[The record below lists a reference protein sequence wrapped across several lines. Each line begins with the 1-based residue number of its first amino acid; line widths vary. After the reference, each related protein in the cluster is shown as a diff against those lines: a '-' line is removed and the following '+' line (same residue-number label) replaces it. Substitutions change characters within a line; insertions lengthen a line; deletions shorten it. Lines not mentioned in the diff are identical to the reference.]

1 MSDANNNER
10 SGQLKNPFYVSN
22 SLNILLFF
30 AGWGIWWSF
39 FQIWLTTKEG
49 FSGAQVGE
57 IYSFNSAFSLI
68 MNLVYSNIQD
78 RLGIRRNLLVF
89 CAVLQVF
96 LGPFFTFLFVPM
108 LRAHFLMGALI
119 GSCYLTLAYLS
130 ASPMFEALTER
141 VSRRF
146 NYQYGSARGWGSFG
160 YALSALIAGF
170 LFTIDPAL
178 LFWLGSGIAVV
189 LLILLLCWNPIRNE
203 KDVAKFENPMVKER
217 ENSKPASKD
226 FLNIFKIRS
235 LWEIAIF
242 LVFSGTFY
250 TIFDQQMFPQ
260 FFTQFFKT
268 QAVGDHMYGI
278 LNSVEVFLEAI
289 MMGLVPLLMKKIG
302 VRRTI
307 LVGVTFMFIRIGGCG
322 LITNPVGV
330 SIIKLLHAPETAI
343 FCVVMFRYYTLH
355 YDPRA
360 TSLPGSPV
368 PLVRFC
374 FLLLLVFCATISAIS
389 QPSWSLPALSFA
401 LVYTATSSFEKTIR
415 KSTARSFRCAS
426 NQGGGAIKIS
436 MININTLQFHH

>member
-108 LRAHFLMGALI
+108 LRSHFLMGALI

-189 LLILLLCWNPIRNE
+189 LLVLLLCWNPIRNE

-355 YDPRA
+355 YDPRV
-360 TSLPGSPV
+360 S
-368 PLVRFC
+368 
-374 FLLLLVFCATISAIS
+374 ATINIVTGIAGSFGQILLS
-389 QPSWSLPALSFA
+389 TPLGILRDHIGYQPTF
-401 LVYTATSSFEKTIR
+401 LVIAGIVFYAGIYGYFIIR
-415 KSTARSFRCAS
+415 KDDQEVNGEKF
-426 NQGGGAIKIS
+426 
-436 MININTLQFHH
+436 

>member
-302 VRRTI
+302 VRQTI

-355 YDPRA
+355 YDPRVSA
-360 TSLPGSPV
+360 TINIVTGIAGSFGQILLST
-368 PLVRFC
+368 PLGILRDHIGYQPT
-374 FLLLLVFCATISAIS
+374 FLVIAGIVFCAGIYGYFI
-389 QPSWSLPALSFA
+389 
-401 LVYTATSSFEKTIR
+401 IR
-415 KSTARSFRCAS
+415 KDDQEV
-426 NQGGGAIKIS
+426 NGEK
-436 MININTLQFHH
+436 L

>member
-1 MSDANNNER
+1 MSDKNER
-10 SGQLKNPFYVSN
+10 AGQFKNPFYVSN
-22 SLNILLFF
+22 SINILLFF

-57 IYSFNSAFSLI
+57 IYSFNSAFSLV

-78 RLGIRRNLLVF
+78 RLGIRRNLLIF
-89 CAVLQVF
+89 WAVLQVL

-108 LRAHFLMGALI
+108 LRAHFLMGAII

-160 YALSALIAGF
+160 YATSALIAGF

-178 LFWLGSGIAVV
+178 LFWMGSGIAIV
-189 LLILLLCWNPIRNE
+189 LLIFLLVWDPVRNE
-203 KDVAKFENPMVKER
+203 KDVAKFENSMVKDR
-217 ENSKPASKD
+217 ENSKPSSKD

-260 FFTQFFKT
+260 FFKT
-268 QAVGDHMYGI
+268 QAIGDHMYGI

-307 LVGVTFMFIRIGGCG
+307 LAGVTFMFIRIGGCG

-330 SIIKLLHAPETAI
+330 SIIKLLHAPETAT

-355 YDPRA
+355 YDPRVSA
-360 TSLPGSPV
+360 TINIVTGIAGAFGQILLST
-368 PLVRFC
+368 PLGMLRDHIGYQPT
-374 FLLLLVFCATISAIS
+374 FLVIAGIVFCAGLYGYFI
-389 QPSWSLPALSFA
+389 
-401 LVYTATSSFEKTIR
+401 IR
-415 KSTARSFRCAS
+415 KDDQEV
-426 NQGGGAIKIS
+426 NGEK
-436 MININTLQFHH
+436 L

>member
-1 MSDANNNER
+1 MSDKNER
-10 SGQLKNPFYVSN
+10 AGQFKNPFYVSN
-22 SLNILLFF
+22 SINILLFF

-57 IYSFNSAFSLI
+57 IYSFNSAFSLV

-78 RLGIRRNLLVF
+78 RLGIRRNLLIF
-89 CAVLQVF
+89 CAVLQVL

-108 LRAHFLMGALI
+108 LRAHFLMGAII

-160 YALSALIAGF
+160 YATSALIAGF

-178 LFWLGSGIAVV
+178 LFWMGSGIAIV
-189 LLILLLCWNPIRNE
+189 LLIFLLVWDPARNE
-203 KDVAKFENPMVKER
+203 KDVAKFENSMVKDR
-217 ENSKPASKD
+217 ENSKPSSKD

-268 QAVGDHMYGI
+268 QAIGDHMYGI

-355 YDPRA
+355 YDPRVSA
-360 TSLPGSPV
+360 TINIVTGIAGAFGQILLST
-368 PLVRFC
+368 PLGMLRDHIGYQPT
-374 FLLLLVFCATISAIS
+374 FLVIAGIVFCAGLYGYFI
-389 QPSWSLPALSFA
+389 
-401 LVYTATSSFEKTIR
+401 IR
-415 KSTARSFRCAS
+415 KDDQEV
-426 NQGGGAIKIS
+426 NGEK
-436 MININTLQFHH
+436 L

>member
-355 YDPRA
+355 YDPRVSA
-360 TSLPGSPV
+360 TINIVTGIAGSFGQILLST
-368 PLVRFC
+368 PLGILRDHIGYQPT
-374 FLLLLVFCATISAIS
+374 FLVIAGIVFCTGIYGYFI
-389 QPSWSLPALSFA
+389 
-401 LVYTATSSFEKTIR
+401 IR
-415 KSTARSFRCAS
+415 KDDQEVNGEKF
-426 NQGGGAIKIS
+426 
-436 MININTLQFHH
+436 

>member
-1 MSDANNNER
+1 MSDKNER
-10 SGQLKNPFYVSN
+10 TGQFKNPFYVSN
-22 SLNILLFF
+22 SINILLFF

-57 IYSFNSAFSLI
+57 IYSFNSAFSLV

-78 RLGIRRNLLVF
+78 RLGIRRNLLIF
-89 CAVLQVF
+89 CAVLQVL
-96 LGPFFTFLFVPM
+96 LGPFFTFFFVPM
-108 LRAHFLMGALI
+108 LRAHFLMGAII

-160 YALSALIAGF
+160 YATSALIAGF

-178 LFWLGSGIAVV
+178 LFWIGSGIAIV
-189 LLILLLCWNPIRNE
+189 LLIFLLVWDPVRNE
-203 KDVAKFENPMVKER
+203 KDVAKFENSMVKDR
-217 ENSKPASKD
+217 ENSKPSSKD

-260 FFTQFFKT
+260 FFKT
-268 QAVGDHMYGI
+268 QAIGDHMYGI

-289 MMGLVPLLMKKIG
+289 MMGLVP
-302 VRRTI
+302 
-307 LVGVTFMFIRIGGCG
+307 
-322 LITNPVGV
+322 PVDEKDWG
-330 SIIKLLHAPETAI
+330 TADDSGWGHLY
-343 FCVVMFRYYTLH
+343 VYPHRWL
-355 YDPRA
+355 
-360 TSLPGSPV
+360 
-368 PLVRFC
+368 
-374 FLLLLVFCATISAIS
+374 
-389 QPSWSLPALSFA
+389 WSD
-401 LVYTATSSFEKTIR
+401 Y
-415 KSTARSFRCAS
+415 
-426 NQGGGAIKIS
+426 
-436 MININTLQFHH
+436 

>member
-302 VRRTI
+302 VLQTI

-355 YDPRA
+355 YDPRVSA
-360 TSLPGSPV
+360 TINIVTGIAGSFGQILLST
-368 PLVRFC
+368 PLGILRDHIGYQPT
-374 FLLLLVFCATISAIS
+374 FLVIAGIVFCAGIYGYFI
-389 QPSWSLPALSFA
+389 
-401 LVYTATSSFEKTIR
+401 IR
-415 KSTARSFRCAS
+415 KDDQEV
-426 NQGGGAIKIS
+426 NGEK
-436 MININTLQFHH
+436 L

>member
-1 MSDANNNER
+1 MSDTNKNER
-10 SGQLKNPFYVSN
+10 AGQFKNPFYVSN
-22 SLNILLFF
+22 SINILLFF

-78 RLGIRRNLLVF
+78 RLGIRRNLLIF

-108 LRAHFLMGALI
+108 LRAHFLMGAI
-119 GSCYLTLAYLS
+119 VGSCYLTLAYLS

-160 YALSALIAGF
+160 YATSALIAGF

-178 LFWLGSGIAVV
+178 LFWMGSGIAII
-189 LLILLLCWNPIRNE
+189 LLIFLLVWDPVRNE
-203 KDVAKFENPMVKER
+203 KDVAKFENSMVKDR
-217 ENSKPASKD
+217 ENSKPSSKD

-268 QAVGDHMYGI
+268 QAIGDHMYGT
-278 LNSVEVFLEAI
+278 LNSIEVFLEAI

-355 YDPRA
+355 YDPRVSA
-360 TSLPGSPV
+360 TINIVTGIAGAFGQILLST
-368 PLVRFC
+368 PLGMLRDHIGYQPT
-374 FLLLLVFCATISAIS
+374 FLVIAGIVFCAGLYGYFI
-389 QPSWSLPALSFA
+389 
-401 LVYTATSSFEKTIR
+401 IR
-415 KSTARSFRCAS
+415 KDDQEV
-426 NQGGGAIKIS
+426 NGEK
-436 MININTLQFHH
+436 L

>member
-1 MSDANNNER
+1 MDT
-10 SGQLKNPFYVSN
+10 
-22 SLNILLFF
+22 LFF

-355 YDPRA
+355 YDPRVSA
-360 TSLPGSPV
+360 TINIVTGIAGSFGQILLST
-368 PLVRFC
+368 PLGILRDHIGYQPT
-374 FLLLLVFCATISAIS
+374 FLVIAGIVFCAGIYGYFI
-389 QPSWSLPALSFA
+389 
-401 LVYTATSSFEKTIR
+401 IR
-415 KSTARSFRCAS
+415 KDDQEVNGEKF
-426 NQGGGAIKIS
+426 
-436 MININTLQFHH
+436 

>member
-1 MSDANNNER
+1 MSDKNER
-10 SGQLKNPFYVSN
+10 AGQFKNPFYVSN
-22 SLNILLFF
+22 SINILLFF

-57 IYSFNSAFSLI
+57 IYSFNSAFSLV

-78 RLGIRRNLLVF
+78 RLGIRRNLLIF
-89 CAVLQVF
+89 CAVLQVL

-108 LRAHFLMGALI
+108 LRAHFLMGAII

-160 YALSALIAGF
+160 YATSALIAGF

-178 LFWLGSGIAVV
+178 LFWMGSGIAIV
-189 LLILLLCWNPIRNE
+189 LLIFLLVWDPVRNE
-203 KDVAKFENPMVKER
+203 KDVAKFENSMVKDR
-217 ENSKPASKD
+217 ENSKPSSKD

-268 QAVGDHMYGI
+268 QAIGDHMYGI

-355 YDPRA
+355 YDPRVSA
-360 TSLPGSPV
+360 TINIVTGIAGAFGQILLST
-368 PLVRFC
+368 PLGMLRDHIGYQPT
-374 FLLLLVFCATISAIS
+374 FLVIAGIVFCAGLYGYFI
-389 QPSWSLPALSFA
+389 
-401 LVYTATSSFEKTIR
+401 IR
-415 KSTARSFRCAS
+415 KDDQEV
-426 NQGGGAIKIS
+426 NGEK
-436 MININTLQFHH
+436 L

>member
-189 LLILLLCWNPIRNE
+189 LLVLLLCWNPIRNE

-355 YDPRA
+355 YDPRVSA
-360 TSLPGSPV
+360 TINIVTGIAGSFGQILLST
-368 PLVRFC
+368 PLGILRDHIGYQPT
-374 FLLLLVFCATISAIS
+374 FLVIAGIVFCAGIYGYFI
-389 QPSWSLPALSFA
+389 
-401 LVYTATSSFEKTIR
+401 IR
-415 KSTARSFRCAS
+415 KDDQEVNGEKF
-426 NQGGGAIKIS
+426 
-436 MININTLQFHH
+436 

>member
-289 MMGLVPLLMKKIG
+289 MIGLVPLLMKKIG

-355 YDPRA
+355 YDPRVSA
-360 TSLPGSPV
+360 TINIVTGIAGSFGQILLST
-368 PLVRFC
+368 PLGILRDHIGYQPT
-374 FLLLLVFCATISAIS
+374 FLVIAGIVFCAGIYGYFI
-389 QPSWSLPALSFA
+389 
-401 LVYTATSSFEKTIR
+401 IR
-415 KSTARSFRCAS
+415 KDDQEVNGEKF
-426 NQGGGAIKIS
+426 
-436 MININTLQFHH
+436 

>member
-1 MSDANNNER
+1 MSDTNKNER
-10 SGQLKNPFYVSN
+10 AGQFKNPFYVSN
-22 SLNILLFF
+22 SINILLFF

-78 RLGIRRNLLVF
+78 RLGIRRNLLIF

-108 LRAHFLMGALI
+108 LRAHFLMGAI
-119 GSCYLTLAYLS
+119 VGSCYLTLAYLS

-160 YALSALIAGF
+160 YATSALIAGF

-178 LFWLGSGIAVV
+178 LFWMGSGIAII
-189 LLILLLCWNPIRNE
+189 LLIFLLVWDPVRNE
-203 KDVAKFENPMVKER
+203 KDVAKFENSMVKDR
-217 ENSKPASKD
+217 ENSKPSSKD

-268 QAVGDHMYGI
+268 QAIGDHMYGT
-278 LNSVEVFLEAI
+278 LNSIEVFLEAI

-355 YDPRA
+355 YDPRVSA
-360 TSLPGSPV
+360 TINIVTGIAGA
-368 PLVRFC
+368 LVRSC
-374 FLLLLVFCATISAIS
+374 FLL
-389 QPSWSLPALSFA
+389 
-401 LVYTATSSFEKTIR
+401 
-415 KSTARSFRCAS
+415 
-426 NQGGGAIKIS
+426 
-436 MININTLQFHH
+436 H

>member
-1 MSDANNNER
+1 MSDANNSER

-268 QAVGDHMYGI
+268 QAIGDHMYGI

-355 YDPRA
+355 YDPRVSA
-360 TSLPGSPV
+360 TINIVTGIAGSFGQILLST
-368 PLVRFC
+368 PLGILRDHIGYQPT
-374 FLLLLVFCATISAIS
+374 FLVIAGIVFCAGIYGYFI
-389 QPSWSLPALSFA
+389 
-401 LVYTATSSFEKTIR
+401 IR
-415 KSTARSFRCAS
+415 KDDQEVNGEKF
-426 NQGGGAIKIS
+426 
-436 MININTLQFHH
+436 

>member
-302 VRRTI
+302 VRQTI

-355 YDPRA
+355 YDPRVSA
-360 TSLPGSPV
+360 TINIVTGIAGSFGQILLST
-368 PLVRFC
+368 PLGILRDHIGYQPT
-374 FLLLLVFCATISAIS
+374 FLVIAGIVFCAGIYGYFI
-389 QPSWSLPALSFA
+389 
-401 LVYTATSSFEKTIR
+401 IR
-415 KSTARSFRCAS
+415 KDDQEVNGEKF
-426 NQGGGAIKIS
+426 
-436 MININTLQFHH
+436 

>member
-1 MSDANNNER
+1 MSANKNER
-10 SGQLKNPFYVSN
+10 TGQFKNPFYVSN
-22 SLNILLFF
+22 SINILLFF

-57 IYSFNSAFSLI
+57 IYSFNSAFSLV

-78 RLGIRRNLLVF
+78 RLGIRRNLLIF
-89 CAVLQVF
+89 CAVLQVL

-108 LRAHFLMGALI
+108 LRAHFLMGAII

-160 YALSALIAGF
+160 YATSALIAGF

-178 LFWLGSGIAVV
+178 LFWMGSGIAIV
-189 LLILLLCWNPIRNE
+189 LLIFLLVWDPVRNE
-203 KDVAKFENPMVKER
+203 KDVEKFENSMVKDR
-217 ENSKPASKD
+217 ENSKPSSKD

-268 QAVGDHMYGI
+268 QAIGDHMYGI

-355 YDPRA
+355 YDPRVSA
-360 TSLPGSPV
+360 TINIVTGIAGAFGQILLST
-368 PLVRFC
+368 PLGMLRDHIGYQPT
-374 FLLLLVFCATISAIS
+374 FLVIAGIVFCAGLYGYFI
-389 QPSWSLPALSFA
+389 
-401 LVYTATSSFEKTIR
+401 IR
-415 KSTARSFRCAS
+415 KDDQEV
-426 NQGGGAIKIS
+426 NGEK
-436 MININTLQFHH
+436 L

>member
-1 MSDANNNER
+1 MSANKNER
-10 SGQLKNPFYVSN
+10 TGQFKNPFYVSN
-22 SLNILLFF
+22 SINILLFF

-57 IYSFNSAFSLI
+57 IYSFNSAFSLV

-78 RLGIRRNLLVF
+78 RLGIRRNLLIF
-89 CAVLQVF
+89 CAVLQVL

-108 LRAHFLMGALI
+108 LRAHFLMGAII

-160 YALSALIAGF
+160 YATSALIAGF

-178 LFWLGSGIAVV
+178 LFWMGSGIAIV
-189 LLILLLCWNPIRNE
+189 LLIFLLVWDPVRNE
-203 KDVAKFENPMVKER
+203 KDVAKFENSMVKDR
-217 ENSKPASKD
+217 ENSKPSSKD

-268 QAVGDHMYGI
+268 QAIGDHMYGI

-355 YDPRA
+355 YDPRVSA
-360 TSLPGSPV
+360 TINIVTGIAGAFGQILLST
-368 PLVRFC
+368 PLGMLRDHIGYQPT
-374 FLLLLVFCATISAIS
+374 FLVIAGIVFCAGLYGYFI
-389 QPSWSLPALSFA
+389 
-401 LVYTATSSFEKTIR
+401 IR
-415 KSTARSFRCAS
+415 KDDQEV
-426 NQGGGAIKIS
+426 NGEK
-436 MININTLQFHH
+436 L

>member
-1 MSDANNNER
+1 MSANKNER
-10 SGQLKNPFYVSN
+10 AGQFKNPFYVSN
-22 SLNILLFF
+22 SINILLFF

-49 FSGAQVGE
+49 FSGTQVGE

-78 RLGIRRNLLVF
+78 RLGIRRNLLIF
-89 CAVLQVF
+89 CAVLQVL

-108 LRAHFLMGALI
+108 LRAHFLMGAII

-160 YALSALIAGF
+160 YATSALIAGL

-178 LFWLGSGIAVV
+178 LFWMGSGIAII
-189 LLILLLCWNPIRNE
+189 LLIFLLVWDPARNK
-203 KDVAKFENPMVKER
+203 KDVAKFENSMVKDR
-217 ENSKPASKD
+217 ENSKPSSKD

-260 FFTQFFKT
+260 FFTQFFKS
-268 QAVGDHMYGI
+268 QAIGDHMYGI
-278 LNSVEVFLEAI
+278 LNSIEVFLEAI

-355 YDPRA
+355 YDPRVSA
-360 TSLPGSPV
+360 TINIVTGIAGAFGQILLST
-368 PLVRFC
+368 PLGMLRDHIGYQPT
-374 FLLLLVFCATISAIS
+374 FLVIAGIVFCAGLYGYFI
-389 QPSWSLPALSFA
+389 
-401 LVYTATSSFEKTIR
+401 IR
-415 KSTARSFRCAS
+415 KDDQEV
-426 NQGGGAIKIS
+426 NGEK
-436 MININTLQFHH
+436 L

>member
-268 QAVGDHMYGI
+268 QAIGDHMYGI

-289 MMGLVPLLMKKIG
+289 MMGFVPLLMKKIG

-355 YDPRA
+355 YDPRVSA
-360 TSLPGSPV
+360 TINIVTGIAGSFGQILLST
-368 PLVRFC
+368 PLGILRDHIGYQPT
-374 FLLLLVFCATISAIS
+374 FLVIAGIVFCAGIYGYFI
-389 QPSWSLPALSFA
+389 
-401 LVYTATSSFEKTIR
+401 IR
-415 KSTARSFRCAS
+415 KDDQEVNGEKF
-426 NQGGGAIKIS
+426 
-436 MININTLQFHH
+436 

>member
-1 MSDANNNER
+1 MSDKNER
-10 SGQLKNPFYVSN
+10 TGQFKNPFYVSN
-22 SLNILLFF
+22 SINILLFF

-57 IYSFNSAFSLI
+57 IYSFNSAFSLV

-78 RLGIRRNLLVF
+78 RLGIRRNLLIF
-89 CAVLQVF
+89 CAVLQVL
-96 LGPFFTFLFVPM
+96 LGPFFTFFFVPM
-108 LRAHFLMGALI
+108 LRAHFLMGAII

-160 YALSALIAGF
+160 YATSALIAGF

-178 LFWLGSGIAVV
+178 LFWIGSGIAIV
-189 LLILLLCWNPIRNE
+189 LLIFLLVWDPVRNE
-203 KDVAKFENPMVKER
+203 KDVAKFENSMVKDR
-217 ENSKPASKD
+217 ENSKPSSKD

-268 QAVGDHMYGI
+268 QAIGDHMYGI

-355 YDPRA
+355 YDPRVSA
-360 TSLPGSPV
+360 TIIIVTGIAGAFGQILLST
-368 PLVRFC
+368 PLGMLRDHIGYQPT
-374 FLLLLVFCATISAIS
+374 FLVIAGIVFCAGLYGYFI
-389 QPSWSLPALSFA
+389 
-401 LVYTATSSFEKTIR
+401 IR
-415 KSTARSFRCAS
+415 KDDQEV
-426 NQGGGAIKIS
+426 NGEK
-436 MININTLQFHH
+436 L

>member
-302 VRRTI
+302 VRQTI

-330 SIIKLLHAPETAI
+330 SIIKLLHAPEPAI

-355 YDPRA
+355 YDPRVSA
-360 TSLPGSPV
+360 TINIVTGIAGSFGQILLST
-368 PLVRFC
+368 PLGILRDHIGYQPT
-374 FLLLLVFCATISAIS
+374 FLVIAGIVFCAGIYGYFI
-389 QPSWSLPALSFA
+389 
-401 LVYTATSSFEKTIR
+401 IR
-415 KSTARSFRCAS
+415 KDDQEV
-426 NQGGGAIKIS
+426 NGEK
-436 MININTLQFHH
+436 L

>member
-1 MSDANNNER
+1 MSDKNER
-10 SGQLKNPFYVSN
+10 AGQFKNPFYVSN
-22 SLNILLFF
+22 SINILLFF

-57 IYSFNSAFSLI
+57 IYSFNSAFSLV

-78 RLGIRRNLLVF
+78 RLGIRRNLLIF
-89 CAVLQVF
+89 CAVLQVL

-108 LRAHFLMGALI
+108 LRAHFLMGAII

-160 YALSALIAGF
+160 YATSALIAGF

-178 LFWLGSGIAVV
+178 LFWMGSGIAIV
-189 LLILLLCWNPIRNE
+189 LLIFLLVWDPVRNE
-203 KDVAKFENPMVKER
+203 KDVAKFENSMVKDR
-217 ENSKPASKD
+217 ENSKPSSKD

-260 FFTQFFKT
+260 FFKT
-268 QAVGDHMYGI
+268 QAIGDHMYGI

-355 YDPRA
+355 YDPRVSA
-360 TSLPGSPV
+360 TINIVTGIAGAFGQILLST
-368 PLVRFC
+368 PLGMLRDHIGYQPT
-374 FLLLLVFCATISAIS
+374 FLVIAGIVFCAGLYGYFI
-389 QPSWSLPALSFA
+389 
-401 LVYTATSSFEKTIR
+401 IR
-415 KSTARSFRCAS
+415 KDDQEV
-426 NQGGGAIKIS
+426 NGEK
-436 MININTLQFHH
+436 L

>member
-355 YDPRA
+355 YDPRVSA
-360 TSLPGSPV
+360 TINIVTGIAGSFGQILLSTPLGILRDHIGYQPNLPGHCRHCLLRRYIRLLHHSKRRSGSQRREV
-368 PLVRFC
+368 LDVR
-374 FLLLLVFCATISAIS
+374 
-389 QPSWSLPALSFA
+389 Q
-401 LVYTATSSFEKTIR
+401 
-415 KSTARSFRCAS
+415 
-426 NQGGGAIKIS
+426 IKEVV
-436 MININTLQFHH
+436 L

>member
-1 MSDANNNER
+1 MSANKNER
-10 SGQLKNPFYVSN
+10 AGQFKNPFYVSN
-22 SLNILLFF
+22 SINILLFF

-49 FSGAQVGE
+49 FSGTQVGE

-78 RLGIRRNLLVF
+78 RLGIRRNLLIF
-89 CAVLQVF
+89 CAVLQVL

-108 LRAHFLMGALI
+108 LRAHFLMGAII

-160 YALSALIAGF
+160 YATSALIAGF

-178 LFWLGSGIAVV
+178 LFWMGSGIAII
-189 LLILLLCWNPIRNE
+189 LLIFLLVWDPARNK
-203 KDVAKFENPMVKER
+203 KDVAKFENSMVKDR
-217 ENSKPASKD
+217 ENSKPSSKD

-260 FFTQFFKT
+260 FFTQFFKS
-268 QAVGDHMYGI
+268 QAIGDHMYGI
-278 LNSVEVFLEAI
+278 LNSIEVFLEAI

-355 YDPRA
+355 YDPRVSA
-360 TSLPGSPV
+360 TINIVTGIAGAFGQILLST
-368 PLVRFC
+368 PLGMLRDHIGYQPT
-374 FLLLLVFCATISAIS
+374 FLVIAGIVFCAGLYGYFI
-389 QPSWSLPALSFA
+389 
-401 LVYTATSSFEKTIR
+401 IR
-415 KSTARSFRCAS
+415 KDDQEV
-426 NQGGGAIKIS
+426 NGEK
-436 MININTLQFHH
+436 L

>member
-1 MSDANNNER
+1 MSANKNER
-10 SGQLKNPFYVSN
+10 AGQFKNPFYVSN
-22 SLNILLFF
+22 SINILLFF

-78 RLGIRRNLLVF
+78 RLGIRRNLLIF
-89 CAVLQVF
+89 CAVLQVL

-108 LRAHFLMGALI
+108 LRAHFLMGAII

-160 YALSALIAGF
+160 YATSALIAGF

-178 LFWLGSGIAVV
+178 LFWMGSGIAIV
-189 LLILLLCWNPIRNE
+189 LLIFLLVWDPVRNE
-203 KDVAKFENPMVKER
+203 KDVAKFENSMVKDR
-217 ENSKPASKD
+217 ENSKPSSKD

-268 QAVGDHMYGI
+268 QAIGDHMYGI

-355 YDPRA
+355 YDPRVSA
-360 TSLPGSPV
+360 TINIVTGIAGAFGQILLST
-368 PLVRFC
+368 PLGMLRDHIGYQPT
-374 FLLLLVFCATISAIS
+374 FLVIAGIVFCAGLYGYFI
-389 QPSWSLPALSFA
+389 
-401 LVYTATSSFEKTIR
+401 IR
-415 KSTARSFRCAS
+415 KDDQEV
-426 NQGGGAIKIS
+426 NGEK
-436 MININTLQFHH
+436 L